1 MLKGIRP
8 VINRDLIHSYAAMLA
23 PRSREG
29 FGGYHVEM
37 PSVFHLPPHR
47 EDARSSEKKVQN
59 SERAFQEQYDC
70 EGCHRGH
77 RIDEM

>member
-8 VINRDLIHSYAAMLA
+8 VISRDLIHSYAAMLA

-37 PSVFHLPPHR
+37 PSVFHLPPHH
-47 EDARSSEKKVQN
+47 EDARSSERVQN
-59 SERAFQEQYDC
+59 SEKTFQKQYDC

-77 RIDEM
+77 GIGEL